1 MEGWRTGRL
10 EGQKVG
16 SLEGLKVGSF
26 PSKLSATGAKQGVRS
41 LPVKS
46 VSSRQ
51 STYQS
56 HNFVST
62 MMTPQV
68 EPVNVVLAFST
79 RCPWVSLGGIGQA
92 ERSDDC

>member
-1 MEGWRTGRL
+1 MFGRL
-10 EGQKVG
+10 EGWKAGRLENWKAGRLKGQKVG

-26 PSKLSATGAKQGVRS
+26 PSKLSATGTKQGVRS
-41 LPVKS
+41 LPVRS

-62 MMTPQV
+62 IMTPQL
-68 EPVNVVLAFST
+68 EGLK
-79 RCPWVSLGGIGQA
+79 
-92 ERSDDC
+92 